1 MLGIGHLI
9 NINLAKGKKAFQ
21 IKIEPDRALFSNIGA
36 GTGTLTLDL
45 VLGKDAL

>member
-1 MLGIGHLI
+1 MESKPKLKPRQNLGH
-9 NINLAKGKKAFQ
+9 NF
-21 IKIEPDRALFSNIGA
+21 GA

>member
-1 MLGIGHLI
+1 MNLSYQEKNRHKIGS
-9 NINLAKGKKAFQ
+9 F
-21 IKIEPDRALFSNIGA
+21 RGA